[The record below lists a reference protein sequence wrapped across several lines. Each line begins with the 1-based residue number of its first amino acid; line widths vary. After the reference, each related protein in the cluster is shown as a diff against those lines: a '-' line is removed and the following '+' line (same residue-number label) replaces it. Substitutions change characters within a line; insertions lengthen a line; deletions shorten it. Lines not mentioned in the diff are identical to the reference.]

1 MLHAGTEL
9 LQVNAFEVQKS
20 FNVIWNNGNDVIDRF
35 WKCFDLTGENALRSI
50 NKKVSVD
57 LSENELI
64 TGRMVHYHYVD
75 NWLLII
81 SDHLNVN

>member
-1 MLHAGTEL
+1 MLYAGKEL

-50 NKKVSVD
+50 NKK
-57 LSENELI
+57 SECGSLRKW
-64 TGRMVHYHYVD
+64 TY
-75 NWLLII
+75 NWENGSLPLRR
-81 SDHLNVN
+81 